1 MLRTNHTLSTVDVH
15 GCLYDGKKNNTILES
30 YGCKVVTAT
39 DDTEYVTKVVESDP
53 QDKAGYVTD
62 SRLIDAIKTYTTFN
76 RIDPTREQ
84 VIRGL
89 SSSSANGQ
97 GALVGSKLDGST
109 KNERQHRT
117 IVSTFLSDLC
127 HKPSNEKLTDDEKR
141 KWKECEW
148 ERLYEEIER
157 ARAAARIMAERLQ
170 IKAVEEINEE
180 DLFGDERREE
190 EMLGRDL
197 DNEVVRTETKSFRDL
212 KIGITGCP
220 SPRKGKTVT
229 SGGSRPLENTPDAEE
244 EKPPQSQMDDELEAT
259 SDEVETQGMSNA
271 TLRLM
276 KMVDYLES
284 VHDGNAN
291 LDAGS
296 KGKSDNDDNNEN
308 EVVGSVK
315 EAKDLEKLEVDT
327 SLLSLSRVSTLGSDN
342 DPEEAEEDSPTHMY
356 HKSESMD
363 DYEYE
368 KSFQAS
374 KATLSSAMDFLK
386 ELSDHDSTEKSD
398 S

>member
-1 MLRTNHTLSTVDVH
+1 
-15 GCLYDGKKNNTILES
+15 LY
-30 YGCKVVTAT
+30 
-39 DDTEYVTKVVESDP
+39 P
-53 QDKAGYVTD
+53 Q
-62 SRLIDAIKTYTTFN
+62 
-76 RIDPTREQ
+76 
-84 VIRGL
+84 
-89 SSSSANGQ
+89 
-97 GALVGSKLDGST
+97 
-109 KNERQHRT
+109 
-117 IVSTFLSDLC
+117 
-127 HKPSNEKLTDDEKR
+127 
-141 KWKECEW
+141 
-148 ERLYEEIER
+148 
-157 ARAAARIMAERLQ
+157 
-170 IKAVEEINEE
+170 
-180 DLFGDERREE
+180 
-190 EMLGRDL
+190 LGRDL
-197 DNEVVRTETKSFRDL
+197 DNEVVRTETKSLRDL

-220 SPRKGKTVT
+220 SPRKGKKVT

-244 EKPPQSQMDDELEAT
+244 EKPPQSQMDDEVT
-259 SDEVETQGMSNA
+259 SDEVETQGMSDA

-284 VHDGNAN
+284 VQDGNAN

>member
-1 MLRTNHTLSTVDVH
+1 M
-15 GCLYDGKKNNTILES
+15 YD
-30 YGCKVVTAT
+30 
-39 DDTEYVTKVVESDP
+39 
-53 QDKAGYVTD
+53 
-62 SRLIDAIKTYTTFN
+62 TTFYSCHSVN
-76 RIDPTREQ
+76 FGCSCSNFVYICTRQ
-84 VIRGL
+84 
-89 SSSSANGQ
+89 
-97 GALVGSKLDGST
+97 
-109 KNERQHRT
+109 
-117 IVSTFLSDLC
+117 
-127 HKPSNEKLTDDEKR
+127 
-141 KWKECEW
+141 
-148 ERLYEEIER
+148 
-157 ARAAARIMAERLQ
+157 
-170 IKAVEEINEE
+170 
-180 DLFGDERREE
+180 
-190 EMLGRDL
+190 LGRDL
-197 DNEVVRTETKSFRDL
+197 DNEVVRTETKSLRDL

-220 SPRKGKTVT
+220 SPRKGKKVT

-244 EKPPQSQMDDELEAT
+244 EKPPQSQIDDEVT
-259 SDEVETQGMSNA
+259 SDEVETQGMSDA

-284 VHDGNAN
+284 VQKDGTAN

-296 KGKSDNDDNNEN
+296 KGKRDNDDNNEN
-308 EVVGSVK
+308 EVVGSVEK
-315 EAKDLEKLEVDT
+315 AKDLEKLEVDT

-342 DPEEAEEDSPTHMY
+342 DPEEAEEDSPTQMY